1 VDGSVELIERVYVP
15 FAGLPVREG
24 PLTVGQRN
32 VLQWLGKVGTTAIGL
47 NRWTFTLPEGVTVDD
62 FGRVF
67 GPLFARYESLRT
79 TFHLGG
85 APRQRV
91 IGEGRQAIDVY
102 TGESGPDEEAL
113 ISRLVDRL
121 RLAPF
126 DLATELP
133 LRIAV
138 FVEDGT
144 VRIALAVFTH
154 MAFDIGSM
162 ALVGLHLTG
171 LLTDPSYTIPA
182 DEGWQPIDRAEWEMS
197 PSGQRQLRASLT
209 FWERQLSKIPH
220 CMYAVPTGRPPRT
233 VTVDWAP
240 PGSSPGARR
249 SPAFE
254 MRSPAAA
261 LAVPHIAVRSG
272 TSPTMVVVA
281 AFVAVLAHRTS
292 HRRCAFV
299 SLVDNRI
306 GRHLHGYV
314 GTLAGPSLVVVD
326 ADAAGFDELARR
338 LGLASLA
345 AARHAVVDVGELN
358 EMSKQVQL
366 ARGVVSARDVV
377 VNNIHQALGLSGA
390 AELPALSELAT
401 ATEQTKAYW
410 AEWERVPQLL
420 NFRIFQLDETEL
432 WFRLGTASIT
442 WVPPADLEMMVRGIE
457 ALLIAAAPADVE
469 LARLTEVTGVTP
481 VARGPGW
488 RYLNGCW
495 VELSQARRL
504 VAAALAPVTTSVF
517 FETTEEGSERLVAYL
532 AGGEVDSPARAHERC
547 VAALPGPSGL
557 EYYTYATIA
566 PERYVVC
573 ATAPDDVDDLDS
585 WRRQPVVSE
594 GAGRHRPA
602 LRP

>member
-1 VDGSVELIERVYVP
+1 VGGSLELIERVDVR
-15 FAGLPVREG
+15 FAGLSVREG

-47 NRWTFTLPEGVTVDD
+47 NRWTFTLPDGVTVEG
-62 FGRVF
+62 FSRAL

-79 TFHLGG
+79 TFHLVGE
-85 APRQRV
+85 PRQRV
-91 IGEGRQAIDVY
+91 LGEGHQPIDVY
-102 TGESGPDEEAL
+102 TGDTGQDEEAV

-121 RLAPF
+121 RVTPF

-138 FVEDGT
+138 FLERGT
-144 VRIALAVFTH
+144 VRIGLAVFTH

-162 ALVGLHLTG
+162 AVVGLHLTK
-171 LLTDPSYTIPA
+171 LTTDPSYAIPA

-197 PSGQRQLRASLT
+197 PSGQRQLRASLN
-209 FWERQLSKIPH
+209 FWERQLSTVPH
-220 CMYAVPTGRPPRT
+220 CMYAVPLSRRQRAE
-233 VTVDWAP
+233 TVDWAP
-240 PGSSPGARR
+240 PGSSPAARR

-261 LAVPHIAVRSG
+261 MAVPHIAVRSG

-281 AFVAVLAHRTS
+281 AFVAVLAHRTR
-292 HRRCAFV
+292 HQRCAFI

-314 GTLAGPSLVVVD
+314 GTLAGPSLVAVD
-326 ADAAGFDELARR
+326 IDAAGFDELARR
-338 LGLASLA
+338 LGLASLS

-358 EMSKQVQL
+358 EMRKQVQL

-390 AELPALSELAT
+390 ATLPPLSELAA
-401 ATEQTKAYW
+401 ATEQTQAYW

-432 WFRLGTASIT
+432 WFRLGTASIA

-457 ALLIAAAPADVE
+457 ALLLAAASADVE
-469 LARLTEVTGVTP
+469 LARLTEVTGVAP

-488 RYLNGCW
+488 RYVNGCW

-504 VAAALAPVTTSVF
+504 VAAALAPAATSVF
-517 FETTEEGSERLVAYL
+517 FETTEDGSEKLVAYL
-532 AGGEVDSPARAHERC
+532 SGGEVASPVGAHERC

-566 PERYVVC
+566 PGRYVVC
-573 ATAPDDVDDLDS
+573 ASAPDDVDDLDS
-585 WRRQPVVSE
+585 WRRQPVISE
-594 GAGRHRPA
+594 GSGRHPPAIRP
-602 LRP
+602 